1 MHGDLGNMKLKSA
14 IISVALVCSLVS
26 LSSVCK
32 AESFGF
38 FFEDH
43 GTSFSMRQ
51 STDGHR
57 APPAPRGDTQH
68 FNHPAPPSLIITQ
81 VTDHLTLMLHH
92 HLHLDILDMVDQED
106 IMAGKQKK
114 GRACTTFF

>member
-1 MHGDLGNMKLKSA
+1 MYVYVQAKNTLRV
-14 IISVALVCSLVS
+14 ISVAFVCSLVS

-57 APPAPRGDTQH
+57 APPAPRGGTHH
-68 FNHPAPPSLIITQ
+68 FNPLEPPRPHHFAEHRPPHFDAPPPPPPR
-81 VTDHLTLMLHH
+81 HFGHGGPRRPHH
-92 HLHLDILDMVDQED
+92 HW
-106 IMAGKQKK
+106 
-114 GRACTTFF
+114 

>member
-1 MHGDLGNMKLKSA
+1 MKLKSA

-57 APPAPRGDTQH
+57 APPAPRGGTHH
-68 FNHPAPPSLIITQ
+68 FNPPEPPRPHHFAEHRPPHFDAPPPPPPR
-81 VTDHLTLMLHH
+81 HFGHGGPRRPHH
-92 HLHLDILDMVDQED
+92 HW
-106 IMAGKQKK
+106 
-114 GRACTTFF
+114 

>member
-1 MHGDLGNMKLKSA
+1 MYVYVQAKNTLRV
-14 IISVALVCSLVS
+14 ISVAFVCSLVS

-57 APPAPRGDTQH
+57 APPAPRGGHH
-68 FNHPAPPSLIITQ
+68 FHPPEPPRPHHYAEHRPPHFDAPPPPPRHFRH
-81 VTDHLTLMLHH
+81 DGPKRPHH
-92 HLHLDILDMVDQED
+92 HW
-106 IMAGKQKK
+106 
-114 GRACTTFF
+114 

>member
-68 FNHPAPPSLIITQ
+68 FNHPAPPRP
-81 VTDHLTLMLHH
+81 HH
-92 HLHLDILDMVDQED
+92 Y
-106 IMAGKQKK
+106 AGHRPPHFDAPPPPPPRHFRH
-114 GRACTTFF
+114 GGPRRHHGW

>member
-57 APPAPRGDTQH
+57 APLAPRGDPQH
-68 FNHPAPPSLIITQ
+68 FNHPAPPRP
-81 VTDHLTLMLHH
+81 HH
-92 HLHLDILDMVDQED
+92 Y
-106 IMAGKQKK
+106 AGHRPPHFDAPPPPPPRHFRH
-114 GRACTTFF
+114 GGPRRHHGW

>member
-51 STDGHR
+51 STQMVTEHR
-57 APPAPRGDTQH
+57 LLQEEEPK
-68 FNHPAPPSLIITQ
+68 
-81 VTDHLTLMLHH
+81 LH
-92 HLHLDILDMVDQED
+92 
-106 IMAGKQKK
+106 
-114 GRACTTFF
+114 RS

>member
-1 MHGDLGNMKLKSA
+1 MHGNLGNMKLKSA

-51 STDGHR
+51 STDGHI
-57 APPAPRGDTQH
+57 APPAPRGDPQH
-68 FNHPAPPSLIITQ
+68 FNHPAPPRP
-81 VTDHLTLMLHH
+81 HH
-92 HLHLDILDMVDQED
+92 Y
-106 IMAGKQKK
+106 AGHRPPHFDAPPPPPPRHFRH
-114 GRACTTFF
+114 GGPRRHHGW

>member
-1 MHGDLGNMKLKSA
+1 MKLKSA

-57 APPAPRGDTQH
+57 APPAPRGGPHH
-68 FNHPAPPSLIITQ
+68 FNPPEPPGPHHFAEHRPPHFDAPPPPPPR
-81 VTDHLTLMLHH
+81 HFGHGGPRRPHH
-92 HLHLDILDMVDQED
+92 HW
-106 IMAGKQKK
+106 
-114 GRACTTFF
+114 